1 MIAMILTDGNESLL
15 LAAGGEV
22 SRLGHG
28 LLNIYWSRPFCELTL
43 EHIPKKEGKA
53 QARHIQILSFLVD

>member
-15 LAAGGEV
+15 LASGDEV

-28 LLNIYWSRPFCELTL
+28 LLNIHCQ
-43 EHIPKKEGKA
+43 G
-53 QARHIQILSFLVD
+53 LSEN